1 MTASI
6 IELNNS
12 AWNLFYKSTSFGAS
26 LSRYIDLTYIID
38 FTKRVV
44 AGVVLTPVI
53 ITTSCLAI
61 AAKVADACINVIF
74 SVLSQV
80 KRS

>member
-12 AWNLFYKSTSFGAS
+12 AWNLFYKSTSLRAS

-38 FTKRVV
+38 LTKRVV

-53 ITTSCLAI
+53 ITIFCLAI
-61 AAKVADACINVIF
+61 AANRC
-74 SVLSQV
+74 LY
-80 KRS
+80 